1 VTSGTR
7 FPGLDVDEVLRI
19 ISRPDD
25 AELVE
30 VVTLVSEIC
39 GSEAAGITIKRGEE
53 YHVPVTHG
61 IEPLVCSS
69 DDTFCR
75 ATMSTDGVYCVEDAT
90 TDSRFEGIGWVDG
103 RLARARF
110 YASAPLYA
118 PTGEMVGRLC
128 VIDSEPKTLTALQQR
143 TLEMLAR
150 STTKLIE
157 LRLLQSARVRTVT
170 PESRQTASTLMSQL
184 AAEVA
189 HDMRVPL
196 SAIVASVEMLRDELE
211 GHPDRAVSALLNSA
225 MRGADRMD
233 RMLDQHMELAGGGT
247 SSNLR
252 DVELQQVA
260 QQLLLDSAPLL
271 EPIGAVIKLGDL
283 PVVRADPDD
292 MYSVLQNLVTNSV
305 KFARPEVRPIVR
317 IASRQTHGGWRIWVR
332 DNGVGIPEHRRV
344 DVFSL
349 FSRAHHDIAG
359 HGIGLATVA
368 RIVGAHG
375 GRVGAESVPG
385 GGTEIWFELPDAGRA
400 PETGAAAG

>member
-1 VTSGTR
+1 VSTETGS
-7 FPGLDVDEVLRI
+7 PPLDIDRVLGI

-30 VVTLVSEIC
+30 VVTLASEIC
-39 GSEAAGITIKRGEE
+39 GSEAAGITIQRGEE

-90 TDSRFEGIGWVDG
+90 TDPRFAGIGWVDG
-103 RLARARF
+103 SLASARF

-128 VIDSEPKTLTALQQR
+128 VIDSEPKTLSPLQQR

-157 LRLLQSARVRTVT
+157 LRLLRAARVRTVS
-170 PESRQTASTLMSQL
+170 PETRQTASTLMSQL

-196 SAIVASVEMLRDELE
+196 SAIVASVEMLRDELK

-233 RMLDQHMELAGGGT
+233 RMLDQHMDLAGGG
-247 SSNLR
+247 SASHLR
-252 DVELQQVA
+252 VVELQQVA

-271 EPIGAVIKLGDL
+271 EPLGAVVKIGDL

-305 KFARPEVRPIVR
+305 KFARPDVTPIVR

-349 FSRAHHDIAG
+349 FSRANDDIAG

-385 GGTEIWFELPDAGRA
+385 GGTEIWFELPDAGRGKA
-400 PETGAAAG
+400 TG